1 MATTLV
7 RLVRSSATLDTPP
20 CANRHHTR
28 RSLLVVAVPTPQI
41 KRTATLGSMR
51 VLTWC
56 QENVRVRKRSSPNPS
71 RVEGPQEM
79 LRQLLGQESL
89 RTASGSSITH
99 VMSVTYIFRNC
110 ARPPI
115 SSAVLNRL
123 SRALRGRDRMAIA
136 CAPVLPAPSA
146 AFRAAIAG
154 APEAPVGRDP
164 GGFVPFRG
172 RGRPRGGSWRLS
184 EPTFQR
190 WVTHRTPRS
199 SAELPSTFSFGGAE
213 DRGSKA
219 AQPTRPDPPATRGRP
234 RA

>member
-1 MATTLV
+1 MCTETPFSCA
-7 RLVRSSATLDTPP
+7 RQRSLMSLTALQLRHGRRSGDAAPELSAVDGSDPPFGDASIGIGEGWHVHAHATLP
-20 CANRHHTR
+20 RG
-28 RSLLVVAVPTPQI
+28 VAP
-41 KRTATLGSMR
+41 GH
-51 VLTWC
+51 
-56 QENVRVRKRSSPNPS
+56 
-71 RVEGPQEM
+71 G
-79 LRQLLGQESL
+79 SL

-99 VMSVTYIFRNC
+99 VMSITYMFRNC

-146 AFRAAIAG
+146 AFRAANAG

-164 GGFVPFRG
+164 GGFGPFRG
-172 RGRPRGGSWRLS
+172 RGRPRGGSGRPS
-184 EPTFQR
+184 EPTSRR
-190 WVTHRTPRS
+190 WVTHRRTPGS

-213 DRGSKA
+213 DRGSTA

>member
-1 MATTLV
+1 
-7 RLVRSSATLDTPP
+7 
-20 CANRHHTR
+20 
-28 RSLLVVAVPTPQI
+28 
-41 KRTATLGSMR
+41 MR
-51 VLTWC
+51 VFTRAAPGG
-56 QENVRVRKRSSPNPS
+56 VAPGHV
-71 RVEGPQEM
+71 
-79 LRQLLGQESL
+79 SL

-99 VMSVTYIFRNC
+99 VMSVTYTFSDF

-115 SSAVLNRL
+115 SSTVLNRL
-123 SRALRGRDRMAIA
+123 SRALRGRERMAIA

-164 GGFVPFRG
+164 GGFGPFRG
-172 RGRPRGGSWRLS
+172 RGRPRGGSWRPS
-184 EPTFQR
+184 EPTSRR
-190 WVTHRTPRS
+190 WVTHRTPGS

-213 DRGSKA
+213 DRGSTA

>member
-1 MATTLV
+1 MCTETPFSCA
-7 RLVRSSATLDTPP
+7 RQRSLMCLAVLQLRHGRRSCDAAPELSAEEGSDPPFRDASIGIGEGWHVHAHATL
-20 CANRHHTR
+20 R
-28 RSLLVVAVPTPQI
+28 RGVA
-41 KRTATLGSMR
+41 
-51 VLTWC
+51 
-56 QENVRVRKRSSPNPS
+56 PS
-71 RVEGPQEM
+71 HG
-79 LRQLLGQESL
+79 SL

-99 VMSVTYIFRNC
+99 VMSVTYTFSDF

-115 SSAVLNRL
+115 SSTVLNRL
-123 SRALRGRDRMAIA
+123 SRALRGRERMAIA

-164 GGFVPFRG
+164 GGFGPFRG
-172 RGRPRGGSWRLS
+172 RGRPRGGSWRPS
-184 EPTFQR
+184 EPTSRR
-190 WVTHRTPRS
+190 WVTHRTPGS

-213 DRGSKA
+213 DRGSTA

>member
-1 MATTLV
+1 MWLPV
-7 RLVRSSATLDTPP
+7 LQLRHGRRSVDAAPELSAVEGSDPPFRDASIGIGEGAHVHAHATL
-20 CANRHHTR
+20 R
-28 RSLLVVAVPTPQI
+28 RGVA
-41 KRTATLGSMR
+41 
-51 VLTWC
+51 
-56 QENVRVRKRSSPNPS
+56 PS
-71 RVEGPQEM
+71 HG
-79 LRQLLGQESL
+79 SL
-89 RTASGSSITH
+89 RTALGSSITH
-99 VMSVTYIFRNC
+99 VMSITYIFSNC

-146 AFRAAIAG
+146 AFRAANAG

-164 GGFVPFRG
+164 GGFGPFRG
-172 RGRPRGGSWRLS
+172 RGRPRGGSWRPS
-184 EPTFQR
+184 EPTSRR
-190 WVTHRTPRS
+190 WVTHRRTPGS

-213 DRGSKA
+213 DRGSTA